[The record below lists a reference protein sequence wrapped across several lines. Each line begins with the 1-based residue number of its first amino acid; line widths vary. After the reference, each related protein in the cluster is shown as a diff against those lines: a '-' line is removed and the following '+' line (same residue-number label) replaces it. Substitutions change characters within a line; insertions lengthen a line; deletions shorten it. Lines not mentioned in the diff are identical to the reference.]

1 MLSRKL
7 VLPAVMLAMVLG
19 IAVPALA
26 QQVSPGS
33 QKTTLFIPAQSID
46 AGGHKYTVHPPGGTV
61 ACSGEPYTAPSG
73 TCTPLGNRMPDPGL
87 ACDAPVRFL
96 AFGILPLS
104 AFACH
109 TASEATPASTGT
121 TPASTGTTPTSTDP
135 DVVNRQFVTTDD
147 PNSFNIVTFR
157 STG

>member
-1 MLSRKL
+1 MLGRKWM
-7 VLPAVMLAMVLG
+7 LPAVMLAMVLG

-26 QQVSPGS
+26 QVSPPP
-33 QKTTLFIPAQSID
+33 QTTLFIPPQSID
-46 AGGHKYTVHPPGGTV
+46 AGGHKYTVDPPGGTV

-73 TCTPLGNRMPDPGL
+73 TCAPLGNRMPDPGL
-87 ACDAPVRFL
+87 ACDVPVRFL

-109 TASEATPASTGT
+109 TASAPETTPASTGT

-157 STG
+157 

>member
-7 VLPAVMLAMVLG
+7 MLPAVMLAMVLG

-26 QQVSPGS
+26 QVSPS
-33 QKTTLFIPAQSID
+33 PKTTLFIPAQSID

-73 TCTPLGNRMPDPGL
+73 TCTPLGNRTPDPSL
-87 ACDAPVRFL
+87 ACDVPARFL

-104 AFACH
+104 AFECY
-109 TASEATPASTGT
+109 TPSTT
-121 TPASTGTTPTSTDP
+121 SAPVDLERITPGS
-135 DVVNRQFVTTDD
+135 RQFLITDD
-147 PNSFNIVTFR
+147 PNSFNSVRFR
-157 STG
+157 

>member
-1 MLSRKL
+1 MLSRKWM
-7 VLPAVMLAMVLG
+7 LPAVMLAMVLG
-19 IAVPALA
+19 ITVPALA
-26 QQVSPGS
+26 QVNPGP
-33 QKTTLFIPAQSID
+33 QNTILFIPPQSID

-87 ACDAPVRFL
+87 ACDVPVRFL

-109 TASEATPASTGT
+109 TASETTPASTGT

-157 STG
+157 

>member
-7 VLPAVMLAMVLG
+7 MLPAVMLAMVLG

-73 TCTPLGNRMPDPGL
+73 TCAPLGNRMPDPGL
-87 ACDAPVRFL
+87 ACDVPVRFL

-109 TASEATPASTGT
+109 TASAPETTPASTGT

-157 STG
+157 

>member
-7 VLPAVMLAMVLG
+7 MLPAVMLAMVLG
-19 IAVPALA
+19 IAVPAVA
-26 QQVSPGS
+26 QVGPS
-33 QKTTLFIPAQSID
+33 QNTILFIPAQSID

-87 ACDAPVRFL
+87 ACDVPVRFL

-109 TASEATPASTGT
+109 TASAPETTSGSDIILIGPKVVST
-121 TPASTGTTPTSTDP
+121 
-135 DVVNRQFVTTDD
+135 
-147 PNSFNIVTFR
+147 
-157 STG
+157 

>member
-1 MLSRKL
+1 MLRKKLMLLMVL
-7 VLPAVMLAMVLG
+7 VAVLAMVVG
-19 IAVPALA
+19 STIPVAAQVGPAP
-26 QQVSPGS
+26 QN
-33 QKTTLFIPAQSID
+33 TTLYVPPQTIN
-46 AGGHKYTVHPPGGTV
+46 AGGHNYTVDPPGGTL
-61 ACSGEPYTAPSG
+61 ACSGAPYTAPSG

-87 ACDAPVRFL
+87 ACDVPVRFL

-109 TASEATPASTGT
+109 TASETTPASTGT

-157 STG
+157 

>member
-1 MLSRKL
+1 MLSRKWM
-7 VLPAVMLAMVLG
+7 LPAVMLAMVLG
-19 IAVPALA
+19 IAAPALA
-26 QQVSPGS
+26 QQVGS
-33 QKTTLFIPAQSID
+33 GPQKTTALFIPAQSID

-87 ACDAPVRFL
+87 ACDVPVRFL

-109 TASEATPASTGT
+109 TASETTPASTGT

-157 STG
+157 